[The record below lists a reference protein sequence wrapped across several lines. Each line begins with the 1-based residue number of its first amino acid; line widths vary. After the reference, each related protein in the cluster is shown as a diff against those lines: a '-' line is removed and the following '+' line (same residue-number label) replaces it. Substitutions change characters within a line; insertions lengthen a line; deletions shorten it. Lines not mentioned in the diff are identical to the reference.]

1 MPKTNLLTTT
11 SRRQVDDITAPWRSF
26 VRTTPPRGGWL
37 RMVREALG
45 MTTRQMAQRL
55 NTRQSRVVK
64 IEMAE
69 ANGTTTLNTLSE
81 AAHALGCDFVYAVV
95 PRKPIRDILEE
106 RARDQARRT
115 LQPTLHTM
123 ALESQ
128 SPSKEAEEELIKDR
142 AQQLL
147 AGNPHRLWDDRP

>member
-11 SRRQVDDITAPWRSF
+11 RRRQVEDITAPWRSLA
-26 VRTTPPRGGWL
+26 RTTPPHGGWL
-37 RMVREALG
+37 RMVRQALG

-55 NTRQSRVVK
+55 NARQSRVVK

-106 RARDQARRT
+106 RARDQARRP

-142 AQQLL
+142 AQELL